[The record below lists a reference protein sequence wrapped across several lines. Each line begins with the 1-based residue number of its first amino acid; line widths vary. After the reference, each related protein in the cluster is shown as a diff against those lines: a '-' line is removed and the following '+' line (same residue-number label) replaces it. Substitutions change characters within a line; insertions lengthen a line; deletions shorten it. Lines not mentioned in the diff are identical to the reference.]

1 MDQFNQLIG
10 TEKSRQSVWLV
21 HVSFENR
28 FYLKQMF
35 KATPLRLDSEV
46 YGIVKERKGV
56 YIDKL
61 MIIQNQRQTMEKYQ
75 LH

>member
-10 TEKSRQSVWLV
+10 TDKSCQSVWLV
-21 HVSFENR
+21 QVSFENR

-46 YGIVKERKGV
+46 YGIVKEEIGV
-56 YIDKL
+56 YI
-61 MIIQNQRQTMEKYQ
+61 E
-75 LH
+75 